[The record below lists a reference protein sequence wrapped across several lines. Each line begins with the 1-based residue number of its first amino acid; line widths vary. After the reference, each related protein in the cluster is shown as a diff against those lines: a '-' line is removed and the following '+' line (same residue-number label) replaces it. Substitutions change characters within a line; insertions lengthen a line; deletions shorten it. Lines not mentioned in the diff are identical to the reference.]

1 MEYFLS
7 GHGGQNTGK
16 MYTLK
21 TRLVTFCP
29 FGQGL
34 DVALSWPLF
43 DALCKGSDI
52 SGVPGVTATTHNV
65 GESVAEMTLYPTT
78 DFSSGIYKVGGGK
91 IPLNCLSSGQFT
103 LKDFCL
109 MHRHASVVYWIA
121 CLS

>member
-1 MEYFLS
+1 MYKSSALERSSGRDGAFKQRVAIPFSRMLSPQVLTFSTRRRAMEYFLS

-52 SGVPGVTATTHNV
+52 SG
-65 GESVAEMTLYPTT
+65 
-78 DFSSGIYKVGGGK
+78 
-91 IPLNCLSSGQFT
+91 
-103 LKDFCL
+103 
-109 MHRHASVVYWIA
+109 
-121 CLS
+121 